1 MRMIEKLYQKFL
13 NSKGISTDTRSL
25 VDNELFFCLSGENFN
40 GNRFAGQALEKGA
53 CFVVIDDEY
62 YFTNPERMILV
73 KDSLET
79 LQELASFHRNHLNI
93 PVIGIT
99 GTNGKTTTKELLAAV
114 LSTQFNISFTLG
126 NLNNHIG
133 VPLSLLK
140 INEQHEIA
148 IIEMGANHLG
158 EIADLCYIANP
169 SLGIITNIGHAH
181 LEGFGSYENI
191 KTTKLALYQSVAKEG
206 GIVFVNSMDEILME
220 NSKAINRL
228 TYGVDEEAQVCV
240 GLCSQSISLEFNW
253 DNKIVKTQLFG
264 HYNLLNAAASISVGL
279 YFNVAQEKII
289 KALEGYLPS
298 NNRSQIEKGENNEL
312 VLDAYNANP
321 DSMSVA
327 IQFFEQV
334 AYKKKMVVLGD
345 MLELGDF
352 QTVEHAKILNK
363 LEIHSFAKTI
373 LVGDAFFEF
382 ANKYPEFLFFKSSL
396 DAKIYFEANNFK
408 AYKILLKGSRGI
420 KLEILK
426 EVLL

>member
-1 MRMIEKLYQKFL
+1 LR
-13 NSKGISTDTRSL
+13 
-25 VDNELFFCLSGENFN
+25 LF
-40 GNRFAGQALEKGA
+40 K
-53 CFVVIDDEY
+53 
-62 YFTNPERMILV
+62 
-73 KDSLET
+73 
-79 LQELASFHRNHLNI
+79 NI

-158 EIADLCYIANP
+158 EIADLCNIAKP

-228 TYGVDEEAQVCV
+228 TYGVDEEAQGCV

-289 KALEGYLPS
+289 KALEDYLPS

-373 LVGDAFFEF
+373 LVGDAFFKF